1 MVTTIP
7 HWLLKQAELNPGETA
22 IEMDDGTS
30 LSYQDLHKESLRYA
44 AYFEKEGIKKGDHVA
59 VLSINW
65 IEMPVVIHSL
75 SYIGAV
81 IVLLN
86 TRLTAKELAFQL
98 QDAEVTLMVTEPDL
112 DSVAGDAAHIAGLSQ
127 EKVVEYQEIQPEE
140 VRPTYMQTEINL
152 DDFFTIMYT
161 SGTTGNPKGVQ
172 LTYGNH
178 WASAVS
184 SALNLGISPSEKWLV
199 CLPMFHVSGFSA
211 LIKNVVY
218 GMPILLMRGFEE
230 KAVIKAI
237 RQTGV
242 TMLSAVSVM
251 LQRMM
256 SELGEQQLPA
266 HFRGVLLGGGP
277 APKPLLEKA
286 KEKKIPVFQTYG
298 MTETASQIV
307 TLNPK
312 DALRKIGSAGKPL
325 STASLKIDAAEGEV
339 GEIIV
344 KGPMVTT
351 GYFKREEATAE
362 VMSDD
367 GWLATGDL
375 GYLDEEGFLFVVDRR
390 KDLIISGGENI
401 YPAEVES
408 VLAGMEGVREA
419 GVTGIKDKKWG
430 QVPVAFIVA
439 DTKGAIREEDV
450 FLFCNSELASYKI
463 PKEIHFVD
471 QLPRNASNKLM
482 RRELLRLRKVDGDE
496 G

>member
-1 MVTTIP
+1 MITTIP

-22 IEMDDGTS
+22 IEMDDGAT
-30 LSYQDLHKESLRYA
+30 LSYQELHEKSLQYA
-44 AYFEKEGIKKGDHVA
+44 AYFEKSGVKKGDHVA
-59 VLSINW
+59 VLSSNR
-65 IEMPVVIHSL
+65 IEMPIVIHSL

-98 QDAEVTLMVTEPDL
+98 QDAEAALMVTEPEFH
-112 DSVAGDAAHIAGLSQ
+112 SVAGDAAHRAGLSR
-127 EKVVEYQEIQPEE
+127 EKIVEFREIHLEEAQP
-140 VRPTYMQTEINL
+140 THMQTEINL
-152 DDFFTIMYT
+152 GDLFTIMYT

-184 SALNLGISPSEKWLV
+184 SALNLSLSPSEKWLV
-199 CLPMFHVSGFSA
+199 CLPVFHVSGFSA

-218 GMPILLMRGFEE
+218 GMPILLMKRFEE
-230 KAVIKAI
+230 KAVINNI

-256 SELGEQQLPA
+256 SELGEQQLPDY
-266 HFRGVLLGGGP
+266 FRGVLLGGGP

-286 KEKKIPVFQTYG
+286 KDKKIPVFQTYG

-312 DALRKIGSAGKPL
+312 DALRKLGSAGKPL
-325 STASLKIDAAEGEV
+325 STASLKIDAAMGEV
-339 GEIIV
+339 GEIKV

-351 GYFKREEATAE
+351 GYYKREEATAE
-362 VMSDD
+362 VMSD

-375 GYLDEEGFLFVVDRR
+375 GYQDNEGFLHVVDRR

-401 YPAEVES
+401 YPAEIES
-408 VLAGMEGVREA
+408 VLSGMEGIREA

-430 QVPVAFIVA
+430 QVPVAFIVS
-439 DTKGAIREEDV
+439 DTSGAIREEDV
-450 FLFCNSELASYKI
+450 LQFCNSELASYKC

-471 QLPRNASNKLM
+471 KLPRNASNKLM
-482 RRELLRLRKVDGDE
+482 RRELLYLRKVDGDK